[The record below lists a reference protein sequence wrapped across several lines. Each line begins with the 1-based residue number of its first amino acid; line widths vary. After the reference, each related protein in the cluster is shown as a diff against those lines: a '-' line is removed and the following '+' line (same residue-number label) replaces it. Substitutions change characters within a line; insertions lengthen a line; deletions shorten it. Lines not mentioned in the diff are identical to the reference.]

1 MGKTYEYEEFSSY
14 RRPRRGGGDDS
25 DSDFDSTARNH
36 HNYPPSSRNGGRGHS
51 RSRSR
56 STHHRDRG
64 DRHDDSDDDFVREE
78 MHLAP
83 PSRADGPRSR
93 SVPPS
98 SAEGMQLTR
107 AAPPPAPSSHH
118 SGGKDKERDQ
128 MALAYPY
135 DSDPD
140 ERALARDE
148 LRRRDRSE
156 SPITRARS
164 TVQDNLTNSTAGI
177 GASLLGAVVGGF
189 AAREASSAARR
200 HRDKSARGNGGRRYS
215 DKEQENDN
223 RIAMLSTLV
232 GAVAGGLGAN
242 VLTNKF
248 EDGRAKSK
256 DTQREWERRH
266 GREEDLPHY
275 DDGAGRK
282 GDRRDTY
289 NDRDYSRDRRSGAYR
304 RYDEEDDEYD
314 FVYDKRGGGP
324 RREVSES
331 GYR

>member
-14 RRPRRGGGDDS
+14 RRPRRGDDSDS

-51 RSRSR
+51 SRSQSR
-56 STHHRDRG
+56 SAHHRRRD
-64 DRHDDSDDDFVREE
+64 DDSEDDFVREE

-83 PSRADGPRSR
+83 PSHADGPRSR

-107 AAPPPAPSSHH
+107 AAPPAPSSHH

-156 SPITRARS
+156 SPIARARS

-189 AAREASSAARR
+189 AAREASAAARR
-200 HRDKSARGNGGRRYS
+200 HRDKSARGNRRYS

-275 DDGAGRK
+275 DDGRK
-282 GDRRDTY
+282 GGDRRETY
-289 NDRDYSRDRRSGAYR
+289 NDRDYSRDRRSGTYR